1 MFVAMSVFEWAA
13 TESRTN
19 VVLCRLVER
28 QPLFA
33 WLHWNTGVGMDL
45 VHAGLKCIVV
55 VFASAM
61 LALVGLALSVF
72 SGLVDRAVPIAL
84 MPLLRPDQGDEHAL
98 ALNCQPQPCTDVSS
112 TPSGSK
118 SVSTSKR
125 ESASSV
131 PSTPSSQDVRPVPAV
146 ATEASSQPTA
156 SSKDVHQVER
166 PQPEVLQPAK
176 VVMASPP
183 TPAAEGH
190 HLPGHDHARKSL
202 LAPCVKRFT
211 TALDQHK
218 RPTRTQSL
226 VVHSASSATPSL
238 PSTSA
243 LQQQQPS
250 SSSAV
255 PEPLRP
261 VVSRMSSAPHEL
273 KNLFLPR
280 KQSSV
285 PPPQKRTDPY
295 AAPYFF
301 PTPGS
306 PHAVD
311 YVRQVQLARR
321 NPQAAS
327 QAQRSPRST
336 SPEREAASAPPTTEP
351 SRRALRNANEAAEQP
366 AEQSASRRRSWQ
378 FSPPRLALSP
388 VPTRTKEAADAET
401 HPHTAHLLQ
410 RLAPKRKKSSSQ
422 PPHSRA
428 PLNVALAETVDEKSA
443 DRRLASTSEVV
454 SSAADSNSG
463 GVPAP
468 RKGLWRSLHRR

>member
-1 MFVAMSVFEWAA
+1 MSVFEWAA

-98 ALNCQPQPCTDVSS
+98 ALNYVSS

-131 PSTPSSQDVRPVPAV
+131 PSTPSSQDRAPKMCIKSNDLNLKYFSQQRSSWRALRHLRRKATTFQDMIMPA
-146 ATEASSQPTA
+146 SLFWHPTT
-156 SSKDVHQVER
+156 
-166 PQPEVLQPAK
+166 
-176 VVMASPP
+176 VVQLSC
-183 TPAAEGH
+183 
-190 HLPGHDHARKSL
+190 AR
-202 LAPCVKRFT
+202 T
-211 TALDQHK
+211 
-218 RPTRTQSL
+218 
-226 VVHSASSATPSL
+226 TPSRREQDVKCATRATN
-238 PSTSA
+238 SENVCRT
-243 LQQQQPS
+243 
-250 SSSAV
+250 V
-255 PEPLRP
+255 
-261 VVSRMSSAPHEL
+261 

-336 SPEREAASAPPTTEP
+336 SPEREAASAPAT

>member
-61 LALVGLALSVF
+61 LALVGLALVSAGAISTVPSNPFLQSVF

-261 VVSRMSSAPHEL
+261 VVSRMSSAPHE
-273 KNLFLPR
+273 R
-280 KQSSV
+280 ES
-285 PPPQKRTDPY
+285 
-295 AAPYFF
+295 FF
-301 PTPGS
+301 VHT
-306 PHAVD
+306 
-311 YVRQVQLARR
+311 VQ
-321 NPQAAS
+321 
-327 QAQRSPRST
+327 
-336 SPEREAASAPPTTEP
+336 
-351 SRRALRNANEAAEQP
+351 
-366 AEQSASRRRSWQ
+366 
-378 FSPPRLALSP
+378 
-388 VPTRTKEAADAET
+388 
-401 HPHTAHLLQ
+401 
-410 RLAPKRKKSSSQ
+410 
-422 PPHSRA
+422 
-428 PLNVALAETVDEKSA
+428 DE
-443 DRRLASTSEVV
+443 L
-454 SSAADSNSG
+454 
-463 GVPAP
+463 
-468 RKGLWRSLHRR
+468 